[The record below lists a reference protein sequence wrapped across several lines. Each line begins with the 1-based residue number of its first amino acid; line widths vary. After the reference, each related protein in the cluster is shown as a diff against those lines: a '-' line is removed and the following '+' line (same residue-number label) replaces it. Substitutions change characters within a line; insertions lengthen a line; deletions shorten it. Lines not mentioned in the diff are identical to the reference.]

1 MKLKSSIPSIISLL
15 LVGPVLLPQVLS
27 SAGGASV
34 PSTNPADQAAEAYD
48 QGLGHRDRAWK
59 LEAEL
64 ESVSD
69 PAKRDKLEA
78 KVQKEYQKAIRAFRS
93 AIEVNPALYQ
103 AHSSL
108 GYALR
113 KTGDYEASLA
123 SYDQALQ
130 IEPNYAEAIEYRAE
144 AYLGLNRIDDAKD
157 AYLQLFRSDQER
169 ADELLTAMK
178 RWLAERASD
187 PQGLSGSVIEEFSAW
202 VEERSEIAGHTAS
215 LEHPTD
221 RTW

>member
-1 MKLKSSIPSIISLL
+1 MKSSTRFAIVLL
-15 LVGPVLLPQVLS
+15 LVALASLPGVLW

-34 PSTNPADQAAEAYD
+34 PSTNPADQAADAYS

-69 PAKRDKLEA
+69 PAKRSKLEA
-78 KVQKEYQKAIRAFRS
+78 KAHKEYQKAIRAFRS
-93 AIEVNPALYQ
+93 AIEVNSTMYQ

-123 SYDQALQ
+123 AYNQALQ
-130 IEPNYAEAIEYRAE
+130 IEPGYAEAIEYRAE
-144 AYLGLNRIDDAKD
+144 AYLGLNRIDDAKE
-157 AYLQLFRSDQER
+157 AYLQLYRGDQER

-178 RWLAERASD
+178 RWVAEHNAD
-187 PQGLSGSVIEEFSAW
+187 PQGLSGSVIEEFSTW

-215 LEHPTD
+215 LDHSSD
-221 RTW
+221 RNW